1 MKMKKTICMIMAV
14 MSICTVALAG
24 CGGSNDSSASD
35 SSSGTSAA
43 AAQTDTVVDVA
54 AVADKLKSDITYDDE
69 VIELN
74 SAKIEK
80 IVGVSADLYTAAKV
94 YVGSS
99 GATPEEIDCFEAKDE
114 ASAAEIKTA
123 LEKRVES
130 QKAVFENYKPE
141 QMPKLDNPV
150 IIVNG
155 KYVYLCVSGDNDKA
169 KEIIG

>member
-1 MKMKKTICMIMAV
+1 MKMKKTLCTLLAV
-14 MSICTVALAG
+14 MSLCTAALAG
-24 CGGSNDSSASD
+24 CGGSEESSAANSTAET
-35 SSSGTSAA
+35 TSAA
-43 AAQTDTVVDVA
+43 EENTTVDVT
-54 AVADKLKSDITYDDE
+54 AVADKLKNEITYDDE
-69 VIELN
+69 IIELD

-80 IVGVSADLYTAAKV
+80 IVGVSADLYTTAKV

-123 LEKRVES
+123 LENRVES

-141 QMPKLDNPV
+141 QMPKLEEPV
-150 IIVNG
+150 IVVNG
-155 KYVYLCVSGDNDKA
+155 NYVYMCVSGDNDKA